1 MTDFEKIL
9 LDELKSIKEDI
20 NIIKEDIDIIKED
33 IEEIKENSEITR
45 ESSNHNGIKLEA
57 LIKELRDLQVISE
70 TKY

>member
-20 NIIKEDIDIIKED
+20 NIIKED

-57 LIKELRDLQVISE
+57 LIKELRDLQVVSE

>member
-1 MTDFEKIL
+1 MISMTDFEKIL

-20 NIIKEDIDIIKED
+20 NTIKED

-57 LIKELRDLQVISE
+57 LIKELRDLQVVSE

>member
-20 NIIKEDIDIIKED
+20 NTIKED

-57 LIKELRDLQVISE
+57 LIKELRDLQVVSE